1 MARHKWGYIF
11 RPPVPAYMNQP
22 AVPTEPVVQPT
33 SADVHAD
40 LVRLGRLPRPPRH
53 NKRARFRYRDSLK
66 NYGSALC
73 AIMRTTHPQLQYIA
87 RYRVVCYCW
96 RQLSDYERE
105 AWAAPAALQF

>member
-1 MARHKWGYIF
+1 MPRHKWGYIF

-33 SADVHAD
+33 REDVHAD
-40 LVRLGRLPRPPRH
+40 LARLGRLPRPPRH

-73 AIMRTTHPQLQYIA
+73 AIMRRTHPQLQYIA

-105 AWAAPAALQF
+105 AWAAPAAPRF